1 MEIGMFFLGL
11 QAGVVVT
18 FFALS
23 LANAARDEPPHG

>member
-1 MEIGMFFLGL
+1 MEIWMFLAGL

-23 LANAARDEPPHG
+23 LARAARDDEA

>member
-1 MEIGMFFLGL
+1 MEIWMFFLGL

-23 LANAARDEPPHG
+23 LGRAARDDEA